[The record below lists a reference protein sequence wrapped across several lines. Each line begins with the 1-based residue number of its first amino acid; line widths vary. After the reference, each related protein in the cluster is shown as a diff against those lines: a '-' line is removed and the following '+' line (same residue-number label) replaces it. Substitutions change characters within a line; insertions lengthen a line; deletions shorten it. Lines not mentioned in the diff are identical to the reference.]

1 MVESKAKSIF
11 LTTDDMHTNVAD
23 IYEALMDE
31 ENTEAVKLIDS
42 LSRKLKDLK
51 ESITKKEE

>member
-51 ESITKKEE
+51 ESIIKKEE